1 MKKPTRKQL
10 ERGMLWKGLGCT
22 AGCLLMVWFM
32 LLSWPQVIRAQD
44 NQEPIG
50 LPVITGEAR
59 AGETLTADTSG
70 ISDPDG
76 PDPIPISYFTYQWL
90 VDNAAIMGATERT
103 YTLTDSE
110 QGKSIAVRVTYDDYE
125 FSREELTSA
134 SKTVSWKPLGSP
146 VITGEARA
154 GETLTAGTSGISDP
168 DGPDSLTFT
177 YQWLADD
184 AAITGATEQTY
195 TLTDNEQGKSVAVR
209 VSFTDDQ
216 GHSETITSAAKS
228 VNQAPIGLPI
238 LRRNAQVGGTLIA
251 DTSGISDP
259 DGPDSL
265 TFTYQWL
272 VDDTSSTSHVEI
284 VGAISST
291 YQLTTNEVGK
301 RIQVR
306 VSFTDGLGHSE
317 TITSAATT
325 FENRAPT
332 GSPFLR
338 GSARAG
344 ETLTADTSKVLDPD
358 GPRPLTFTYQWL
370 ADDVEIA
377 GAISRKY
384 QLTTNEVGKR
394 IQVRVSFTDSIGF
407 VTTVDSAATKSVGAE
422 PSDGELRLWNVG
434 VLELYHN
441 GRWGTV
447 CDQFSS
453 FGRQEAKV
461 ACVQLG
467 YVDGTVNNYDVPEP
481 DDYESGTPIWV
492 AGVVCTGTESR
503 LLDCRH
509 TFFADQDS
517 VNCDHRADVL
527 VNCSSTPSNIGA
539 TGKPVITGRIRVG
552 DTLTVDTSG
561 ISDPEGNTLTFTY
574 EWWSRHGGALS
585 GVTSTDTL
593 IVGATDSTYVLMP
606 SDQGRRILVKV
617 TVTDEGNNTVTF
629 WTDRTSRVDYAME
642 GNSPPLLFDVRI
654 QGVPWMFQTLGA
666 IGRITDRDNVHV
678 TPLEWED
685 TQDGTFEAA
694 LETFGSFLEGL
705 AVVINNPG
713 HYVPLTFNY
722 QWLADDAEIT
732 GATSRTY
739 QLTANEVGKRIKVRV
754 TYTDEGGTP
763 EEVIIDHPNMVVGP
777 TLVLTGLKRVG
788 EELSVEPDFVFPE
801 PLLDVGQATLLTL
814 TYQWL
819 ADAVPIDGATEA
831 TYTLTTAE
839 EGKRI
844 TVRVSF
850 TDTGNHRETLTS
862 DATEAVAAEAVTA
875 ANQVPTGSPTITG
888 TVQVGEALSVDT
900 SGIMDAD
907 GPEMPTFTYQWLAD
921 GVEID
926 GATETTYTPEVADAG
941 KQITVEVSFTDD
953 GSTTEELTSEPTEAV
968 VARQMAVREVSVLYA
983 GGDYTATEGAGGA
996 VVRLTLSPDPERTVE
1011 IPIVATTASTAADS
1025 DYTIS
1030 PMTVT
1035 FASGETS
1042 KDITVLAVD
1051 DAIDE
1056 NDESVTLGFGT
1067 LPNGVSKVPDTDTAE
1082 VTLRDNDTRGVVVSP
1097 ERLRVTE
1104 GNSEDYTV
1112 VLESEPTAAV
1122 TVQVTTDLAGTDLTV
1137 NPTSLTF
1144 TADNWSVAQTVKV
1157 SAAEDDDALDEAE
1170 VVLSHAVSG
1179 GDYGA
1184 ETTDPVTV
1192 TVLEND
1198 TAVLAIAGDE
1208 KSESRGTLD
1217 FVVSLRPAS
1226 SKVVTVAYA
1235 TADGTAL
1242 DGSDYTAVEGTLT
1255 FAAGSTASQ
1264 TIAVTLIDDTV
1275 DESETETFT
1284 VVLSNETN
1292 ARLDDASAVGTI
1304 MDDDDPAVT
1313 VSFGALNGTATEG
1326 GGAALV
1332 TLSLSADPEREVVVP
1347 LTVTAGGGASADD
1360 YTVSETT
1367 LTFAG
1372 GETTKQVTVTALD
1385 DRVDDDGESV
1395 ELGFGELPERVTVGE
1410 VRTVAVTLADNDE
1423 RGVVVS
1429 KTALTVSE
1437 GGSTSYTVVLESEP
1451 TAAVTIEVTGHAGT
1465 ELTVSPTRLTFTA
1478 SAWAVAQTVAVSAA
1492 EDDDTLADPE
1502 VVLSH
1507 AVNGGDYADETA
1519 DDVTV
1524 TVLENDA
1531 PTLAIVDAQGLED
1544 VGTLS
1549 FEVSL
1554 STASSEAVTVAYATA
1569 DGTALDGS
1577 DYTAAAGTLTFAAG
1591 STASQTLTVAITD
1604 DDADEPESETFTVV
1618 LSNAANAEL
1627 GDASAVGTIMDDD
1640 DPAVTVSFGA
1650 LSDTATEGG
1659 GAALVTLSLSAD
1671 PEREVVVPLMVTA
1684 GGGASADDYTVSET
1698 MLTFAGGETT
1708 KQVTVTA
1715 LDDRLDD
1722 DGESVELGFE
1732 ELPERVTAG
1741 EVRTVAVTLADNDER
1756 GVLVSPERLT
1766 VREGGSASYTVVLG
1780 SEPTAA
1786 VTVEVTGHAGTDLT
1800 VSPTSLTFTAMDWAV
1815 AQTVAVSAAE
1825 DDDTLADPEV
1835 VLSHA
1840 VSGGDYADETADGVT
1855 VTVLENDA
1863 PTLAIAD
1870 AQDLEDVGTL
1880 SFVVSLSTASSKTVT
1895 VAYATEDGTALAG
1908 SDYTAVEGTLTFAP
1922 GSTASQP
1929 IAVSITDDTVDES
1942 ETETFTVVL
1951 SNATNA
1957 TLGDASAT
1965 GTILDND
1972 VAVVQNASP
1981 VLVGALDEQALQ
1993 VGGESV
1999 EVGVSE
2005 AFRDADGDALRYT
2018 AASSDRTVAVAVV
2031 SGATVTVTP
2040 VGVGLATVTV
2050 RATDTADASVVQTFE
2065 VTVTLALMESHLR
2078 LEPQA
2083 DGGTLVAYEPPSGAS
2098 VRIEVPAARVGVRVL
2113 DTDGDGDVDGAD
2125 ELPMVRPVLAS
2136 EFPSVPSDLRVTV
2149 DRSSAVDITLSAQ
2162 TVSGGSRVRVCLA
2175 TTLAG
2180 ESLSLYRYDAASGE
2194 WSPLASEVEVHAGVR
2209 FVCAWVDGFSVFA
2222 VFGESSLSVGSGA
2235 DVNGD
2240 GELDGDDAL
2249 VMYYAYEL
2257 GELLGDGDSG
2267 GMARFRQTL
2276 LAGLSGQPSP
2286 SDGALMEML
2295 RKSQAWRASGVD
2307 AGGDVNGDG
2316 ELDGDDALLMYYAY
2330 ELGGLLGDGDSGG
2343 AARFRQTLLSGPS
2356 GQPAPSD
2363 AALMAILRNANRLR
2377 EEP

>member
-90 VDNAAIMGATERT
+90 ADDAAITGATERT

-184 AAITGATEQTY
+184 AAITGATERTY
-195 TLTDNEQGKSVAVR
+195 TLTDNEQGKSIAVR

-216 GHSETITSAAKS
+216 GHSETITSAAMS

-238 LRRNAQVGGTLIA
+238 PRRDVWVGGTLIA
-251 DTSGISDP
+251 DTSEISDP
-259 DGPDSL
+259 DGPSPL

-272 VDDTSSTSHVEI
+272 VDDVEI

-325 FENRAPT
+325 FENQAPT
-332 GSPFLR
+332 GLPFLR
-338 GSARAG
+338 GSPRAG
-344 ETLTADTSKVLDPD
+344 ETLTADTSEVLDPD
-358 GPRPLTFTYQWL
+358 GPSPLTFTYQWL

-422 PSDGELRLWNVG
+422 PSNGDLRLREVG
-434 VLELYHN
+434 VLELYFS
-441 GRWGTV
+441 GRWGSV
-447 CDQFSS
+447 IDDAES

-467 YVDGTVNNYDVPEP
+467 YADGEVKNYDP
-481 DDYESGTPIWV
+481 DYKTIIPIWV
-492 AGVVCTGTESR
+492 DGVVCAGTESR

-509 TFFADQDS
+509 TFFEDQD
-517 VNCDHRADVL
+517 NIPHDHRNDVL
-527 VNCSSTPSNIGA
+527 LNCSSTPSNIGA
-539 TGKPVITGRIRVG
+539 TGEPVITGRIRVG

-561 ISDPEGNTLTFTY
+561 ISDPEGDTLTFTY

-585 GVTSTDTL
+585 GVTSTDTV

-642 GNSPPLLFDVRI
+642 ENSPPLLFDVRI

-875 ANQVPTGSPTITG
+875 NQVPTGSPTITG
-888 TVQVGEALSVDT
+888 TAQVGEALSVDT
-900 SGIMDAD
+900 SGIADAD
-907 GPEMPTFTYQWLAD
+907 GPEMPTFSYQWLAD
-921 GVEID
+921 AVQID
-926 GATETTYTPEVADAG
+926 EATEATYTPEVADAG
-941 KQITVEVSFTDD
+941 KRITVEVSFTDD

-968 VARQMAVREVSVLYA
+968 VARQMAVSEVSVSYT
-983 GGDYTATEGAGGA
+983 GGAYTATEGGGGA

-1011 IPIVATTASTAADS
+1011 IPIVATTASTATDS

-1035 FASGETS
+1035 FANGETS
-1042 KDITVLAVD
+1042 KDVTVLAVD

-1056 NDESVTLGFGT
+1056 DDESVTLGFGT
-1067 LPNGVSKVPDTDTAE
+1067 LPNGVSKIQGTDTAE
-1082 VTLRDNDTRGVVVSP
+1082 VTLRDNDERGVVVSL

-1112 VLESEPTAAV
+1112 VLRSEPTAAV

-1184 ETTDPVTV
+1184 ETADPVTV

-1198 TAVLAIAGDE
+1198 TAMLAIAGDE

-1235 TADGTAL
+1235 TADDTAL
-1242 DGSDYTAVEGTLT
+1242 AGSDYTAVEGTLT
-1255 FAAGSTASQ
+1255 FAAGAAASQ

-1284 VVLSNETN
+1284 VTLSDAAHAT
-1292 ARLDDASAVGTI
+1292 LDGASAVGTI

-1313 VSFGALNGTATEG
+1313 VSFAEGQFMATEG

-1332 TLSLSADPEREVVVP
+1332 TLSLSADPEREVAVP
-1347 LTVTAGGGASADD
+1347 LTVTASGGASADD

-1372 GETTKQVTVTALD
+1372 GETTKQVTVAAVNDAVDED
-1385 DRVDDDGESV
+1385 DERVT
-1395 ELGFGELPERVTVGE
+1395 LGFGELPERVTAGE

-1437 GGSTSYTVVLESEP
+1437 GGSASYTVVLESEP

-1478 SAWAVAQTVAVSAA
+1478 MDWAVAQTVAVSAA

-1507 AVNGGDYADETA
+1507 AVNGGDYAGETA

-1554 STASSEAVTVAYATA
+1554 STASSEAVTVAYATEDA
-1569 DGTALDGS
+1569 TALAGS

-1627 GDASAVGTIMDDD
+1627 GDASAVGTILDND

-1650 LSDTATEGG
+1650 LNGTATEGG

-1671 PEREVVVPLMVTA
+1671 PEREVAVPLMVTA

-1708 KQVTVTA
+1708 KQVTVA
-1715 LDDRLDD
+1715 AVDDAVDD

-1756 GVLVSPERLT
+1756 GVVVSPERLT

-1880 SFVVSLSTASSKTVT
+1880 SFVVSLSTASNKTVT

-1922 GSTASQP
+1922 GSTAPQP

-1957 TLGDASAT
+1957 TLGDASAV

-2018 AASSDRTVAVAVV
+2018 AASSDRSVAVAVV

-2050 RATDTADASVVQTFE
+2050 RATDTADASMVQTFE
-2065 VTVTLALMESHLR
+2065 VTVTLVLMEENLR
-2078 LEPQA
+2078 VKPNAEGDTVVVYEVPTGPTVEIEISAEA
-2083 DGGTLVAYEPPSGAS
+2083 DGSSL
-2098 VRIEVPAARVGVRVL
+2098 L
-2113 DTDGDGDVDGAD
+2113 DTDGDGDVDGED
-2125 ELPMVRPVLAS
+2125 VVPMVRRVSAS
-2136 EFPSVPSDLRVTV
+2136 EVPAVDSELRLRVDTE
-2149 DRSSAVDITLSAQ
+2149 SAVDIELPERRVGSLSSA
-2162 TVSGGSRVRVCLA
+2162 TVRVCLA
-2175 TTLAG
+2175 TRLSG
-2180 ESLSLYRYDAASGE
+2180 DKEILSLYRYDGE
-2194 WSPLASEVEVHAGVR
+2194 AEQWQRLASEVEDRDDRR
-2209 FVCAWVDGFSVFA
+2209 FVCALVSDFSVFA
-2222 VFGESSLSVGSGA
+2222 VVEELDGAVSA

-2240 GELDGDDAL
+2240 GALDGDDAL

-2257 GELLGDGDSG
+2257 GDLLGDGDSG
-2267 GMARFRQTL
+2267 GVARFRQTL
-2276 LAGLSGQPSP
+2276 LAGLSGGPSP

-2307 AGGDVNGDG
+2307 AGGDVNGDAMI
-2316 ELDGDDALLMYYAY
+2316 DMDDALLMYYAY

-2343 AARFRQTLLSGPS
+2343 VARFRQTLLAGPS

-2363 AALMAILRNANRLR
+2363 AKLMEILRNANRLR

>member
-1 MKKPTRKQL
+1 M
-10 ERGMLWKGLGCT
+10 
-22 AGCLLMVWFM
+22 
-32 LLSWPQVIRAQD
+32 
-44 NQEPIG
+44 
-50 LPVITGEAR
+50 
-59 AGETLTADTSG
+59 
-70 ISDPDG
+70 
-76 PDPIPISYFTYQWL
+76 
-90 VDNAAIMGATERT
+90 
-103 YTLTDSE
+103 
-110 QGKSIAVRVTYDDYE
+110 
-125 FSREELTSA
+125 
-134 SKTVSWKPLGSP
+134 
-146 VITGEARA
+146 
-154 GETLTAGTSGISDP
+154 
-168 DGPDSLTFT
+168 
-177 YQWLADD
+177 
-184 AAITGATEQTY
+184 
-195 TLTDNEQGKSVAVR
+195 
-209 VSFTDDQ
+209 
-216 GHSETITSAAKS
+216 
-228 VNQAPIGLPI
+228 
-238 LRRNAQVGGTLIA
+238 
-251 DTSGISDP
+251 
-259 DGPDSL
+259 
-265 TFTYQWL
+265 
-272 VDDTSSTSHVEI
+272 
-284 VGAISST
+284 
-291 YQLTTNEVGK
+291 
-301 RIQVR
+301 
-306 VSFTDGLGHSE
+306 
-317 TITSAATT
+317 
-325 FENRAPT
+325 
-332 GSPFLR
+332 
-338 GSARAG
+338 
-344 ETLTADTSKVLDPD
+344 
-358 GPRPLTFTYQWL
+358 
-370 ADDVEIA
+370 
-377 GAISRKY
+377 
-384 QLTTNEVGKR
+384 
-394 IQVRVSFTDSIGF
+394 
-407 VTTVDSAATKSVGAE
+407 
-422 PSDGELRLWNVG
+422 
-434 VLELYHN
+434 
-441 GRWGTV
+441 
-447 CDQFSS
+447 
-453 FGRQEAKV
+453 
-461 ACVQLG
+461 
-467 YVDGTVNNYDVPEP
+467 
-481 DDYESGTPIWV
+481 
-492 AGVVCTGTESR
+492 
-503 LLDCRH
+503 
-509 TFFADQDS
+509 
-517 VNCDHRADVL
+517 
-527 VNCSSTPSNIGA
+527 
-539 TGKPVITGRIRVG
+539 
-552 DTLTVDTSG
+552 
-561 ISDPEGNTLTFTY
+561 
-574 EWWSRHGGALS
+574 
-585 GVTSTDTL
+585 
-593 IVGATDSTYVLMP
+593 
-606 SDQGRRILVKV
+606 
-617 TVTDEGNNTVTF
+617 
-629 WTDRTSRVDYAME
+629 
-642 GNSPPLLFDVRI
+642 
-654 QGVPWMFQTLGA
+654 
-666 IGRITDRDNVHV
+666 
-678 TPLEWED
+678 
-685 TQDGTFEAA
+685 
-694 LETFGSFLEGL
+694 
-705 AVVINNPG
+705 
-713 HYVPLTFNY
+713 
-722 QWLADDAEIT
+722 
-732 GATSRTY
+732 
-739 QLTANEVGKRIKVRV
+739 
-754 TYTDEGGTP
+754 
-763 EEVIIDHPNMVVGP
+763 
-777 TLVLTGLKRVG
+777 
-788 EELSVEPDFVFPE
+788 
-801 PLLDVGQATLLTL
+801 
-814 TYQWL
+814 
-819 ADAVPIDGATEA
+819 
-831 TYTLTTAE
+831 
-839 EGKRI
+839 
-844 TVRVSF
+844 
-850 TDTGNHRETLTS
+850 
-862 DATEAVAAEAVTA
+862 
-875 ANQVPTGSPTITG
+875 
-888 TVQVGEALSVDT
+888 
-900 SGIMDAD
+900 
-907 GPEMPTFTYQWLAD
+907 
-921 GVEID
+921 
-926 GATETTYTPEVADAG
+926 
-941 KQITVEVSFTDD
+941 
-953 GSTTEELTSEPTEAV
+953 
-968 VARQMAVREVSVLYA
+968 ARQMAVREVSVLYA
-983 GGDYTATEGAGGA
+983 GGAYTATEGGGGA

-1011 IPIVATTASTAADS
+1011 IPIVATTASTATDS

-1035 FASGETS
+1035 FANGETS

-1051 DAIDE
+1051 DAVDE
-1056 NDESVTLGFGT
+1056 DDESVTLGFGT
-1067 LPNGVSKVPDTDTAE
+1067 LPNGVSKIPGTDTAE
-1082 VTLRDNDTRGVVVSP
+1082 VTLRDNDERGVVVSL

-1112 VLESEPTAAV
+1112 VLRSEPTAAV
-1122 TVQVTTDLAGTDLTV
+1122 TVQVTTELAGTDLTV

-1184 ETTDPVTV
+1184 ETADPVTV

-1198 TAVLAIAGDE
+1198 TAMLAIAGDE

-1226 SKVVTVAYA
+1226 SKVVTVAYATADGTALAGSDYTAVEGTLTFAAGSTASQTLTVAITDDTVDESETETFTVTLSDAAHATLDGASAVGTIMDDDDPAVTVSFGALSDTATEGGGAALVTLSLSADPEREVAVPLTVTAGGGASADDYTVSETTLTFASGETTKQVTVTALDDRLDDDGESVELGFGELPERVTAGEVRTVAVTLADNDERGVVVSKTALTVSEGGSARYTVVLESEPTAAVTVEVTGHAGTDLTVRPTSLTFTAMDWAVAQTVAVSAAEDDDTLADPEVVLSHAVSGGDYADATAGGVTVTVLENDAPTLAIADAQDLEDVGTLRFVVSLSTASSEAVTVAYA

-1284 VVLSNETN
+1284 VVLSNTAHAE
-1292 ARLDDASAVGTI
+1292 LGDASAVGTI
-1304 MDDDDPAVT
+1304 LDDDDPAVT

-1332 TLSLSADPEREVVVP
+1332 RLSLSADPEREVVVS

-1367 LTFAG
+1367 LTFAS
-1372 GETTKQVTVTALD
+1372 GETTKQVTVAA
-1385 DRVDDDGESV
+1385 VDDAVAEDDERV
-1395 ELGFGELPERVTVGE
+1395 TLGFGELPERVT
-1410 VRTVAVTLADNDE
+1410 
-1423 RGVVVS
+1423 
-1429 KTALTVSE
+1429 
-1437 GGSTSYTVVLESEP
+1437 
-1451 TAAVTIEVTGHAGT
+1451 
-1465 ELTVSPTRLTFTA
+1465 
-1478 SAWAVAQTVAVSAA
+1478 
-1492 EDDDTLADPE
+1492 
-1502 VVLSH
+1502 
-1507 AVNGGDYADETA
+1507 
-1519 DDVTV
+1519 
-1524 TVLENDA
+1524 
-1531 PTLAIVDAQGLED
+1531 
-1544 VGTLS
+1544 
-1549 FEVSL
+1549 
-1554 STASSEAVTVAYATA
+1554 
-1569 DGTALDGS
+1569 
-1577 DYTAAAGTLTFAAG
+1577 
-1591 STASQTLTVAITD
+1591 
-1604 DDADEPESETFTVV
+1604 
-1618 LSNAANAEL
+1618 
-1627 GDASAVGTIMDDD
+1627 
-1640 DPAVTVSFGA
+1640 
-1650 LSDTATEGG
+1650 
-1659 GAALVTLSLSAD
+1659 
-1671 PEREVVVPLMVTA
+1671 
-1684 GGGASADDYTVSET
+1684 
-1698 MLTFAGGETT
+1698 
-1708 KQVTVTA
+1708 
-1715 LDDRLDD
+1715 
-1722 DGESVELGFE
+1722 
-1732 ELPERVTAG
+1732 AG
-1741 EVRTVAVTLADNDER
+1741 EVKTVAVTLADNDER

-1825 DDDTLADPEV
+1825 DDDTLADPQV

-1880 SFVVSLSTASSKTVT
+1880 SFVVSLSTASNKTVT
-1895 VAYATEDGTALAG
+1895 VAYATEDATALAG

-1922 GSTASQP
+1922 GSTAPQP

-1957 TLGDASAT
+1957 TLGDASAV

-2018 AASSDRTVAVAVV
+2018 AASSDRSVAVAVV

-2050 RATDTADASVVQTFE
+2050 RATDTADASMVQTFE

-2136 EFPSVPSDLRVTV
+2136 ELPSVPSDLRVTV

-2377 EEP
+2377 EMAQ